1 MAGPRPARPLSFEL
15 FTTPAA
21 CPWVLPAMSLTFPMC
36 KRRQKCGLCWHMT
49 GMKPGKEGP
58 GQATANPHPRCVQG
72 CVQGCMAMSWA
83 GCASQAPKR
92 SHFDPK
98 FPSQ

>member
-58 GQATANPHPRCVQG
+58 GQATANLHSPCR
-72 CVQGCMAMSWA
+72 AWSA
-83 GCASQAPKR
+83 QAEVVSLRAPPWW
-92 SHFDPK
+92 DLNPVT
-98 FPSQ
+98 